1 MVFTVQFSFPSAKA
15 NDERSQIREVQEH
28 GLFLHGITGASF
40 VHVLLRNALERLC
53 APAQSESFKRRR
65 VEPSDCKEKRAVR
78 ATDVSVLRALGLPE
92 DDKTSDNLLLRIY
105 ERRLRNESTPK
116 YLDWWS
122 RKGSSMEQSVSNVP
136 EAPAPIVPQ
145 HVLDVVSTL
154 RPSSSQAVDSPLTND
169 ALRVYVKVPVHA
181 TLEAL
186 LRALPETFGVV
197 EYPEMELWHPEALAA
212 AERRNQVRCPA
223 MQLLSHPVKIMR
235 CERAPHLPTP
245 LQPLLRLNHAWP
257 RCRHSLITR
266 LLMKSDRYPSVTMQ
280 QM

>member
-15 NDERSQIREVQEH
+15 NDERSQIREAQEH

-186 LRALPETFGVV
+186 LRA
-197 EYPEMELWHPEALAA
+197 
-212 AERRNQVRCPA
+212 
-223 MQLLSHPVKIMR
+223 
-235 CERAPHLPTP
+235 
-245 LQPLLRLNHAWP
+245 
-257 RCRHSLITR
+257 
-266 LLMKSDRYPSVTMQ
+266 
-280 QM
+280 

>member
-15 NDERSQIREVQEH
+15 NDERSQIREAQEH

-212 AERRNQVRCPA
+212 AERRNQVRLVPINVPGDATSEPSGQDNALRASASPA
-223 MQLLSHPVKIMR
+223 DAAPTAAAAEPRVATLSTLVDY
-235 CERAPHLPTP
+235 A
-245 LQPLLRLNHAWP
+245 
-257 RCRHSLITR
+257 S
-266 LLMKSDRYPSVTMQ
+266 SDEE
-280 QM
+280 

>member
-53 APAQSESFKRRR
+53 APAQSESFMRRR

-212 AERRNQVRCPA
+212 AERRNQVRLVPINVPGDATSEPSGQDNALRASTSPA
-223 MQLLSHPVKIMR
+223 DAAPTAAAAEPRVATLSTLVDY
-235 CERAPHLPTP
+235 A
-245 LQPLLRLNHAWP
+245 
-257 RCRHSLITR
+257 S
-266 LLMKSDRYPSVTMQ
+266 SDEE
-280 QM
+280 

>member
-15 NDERSQIREVQEH
+15 NDERSQIREAQEH

-197 EYPEMELWHPEALAA
+197 EHPEMELWHPEALAA
-212 AERRNQVRCPA
+212 AERRNQVRLVPINVPGDATSEPSGQDNALRASTSPA
-223 MQLLSHPVKIMR
+223 DAAPTAAAAEPRVATLSTLVDY
-235 CERAPHLPTP
+235 A
-245 LQPLLRLNHAWP
+245 
-257 RCRHSLITR
+257 S
-266 LLMKSDRYPSVTMQ
+266 SDEE
-280 QM
+280 